1 MGRAIT
7 SKTGKKRKVSIT
19 PSPELLAWI
28 LARTGEGQQFASLT
42 HAVERGWVLLRE
54 HEEGKWIH
62 ARK

>member
-1 MGRAIT
+1 MGRSMT
-7 SKTGKKRKVSIT
+7 SKSGKKRKVSIT

-54 HEEGKWIH
+54 HEEGKWVH
-62 ARK
+62 AKK